1 MEAPIKTY
9 STSYSV
15 NHTQPEVFLHAARQ
29 SSTPTVPAKI
39 PMRSPSHS
47 PATKHWG
54 GSAVAELVVD
64 DAVVK
69 LVAEVGVSGSRDGVS
84 GSRVV
89 KCCEHTPVGNSS
101 RAKMRWLLRP
111 IDIFCSIT

>member
-1 MEAPIKTY
+1 MEASIKTY

-69 LVAEVGVSGSRDGVS
+69 LVAEVGVCGSGVLS
-84 GSRVV
+84 
-89 KCCEHTPVGNSS
+89 CEHTPVGNSP

-111 IDIFCSIT
+111 MDIFCSIT